1 MEAALV
7 SNAPE
12 PPGFEGEIRQA
23 SARVQSEAPRKAIHL
38 ASIIIPLGI
47 LYLPLSVSRRA
58 LEVFC
63 VLFLVVDLLRLHHPR
78 LRTYFSL
85 FFRRLIRRHERR
97 GLLAST
103 YMLISAL
110 LATMLFSREVA
121 AAAYIY
127 LVVGDTVAAI
137 VGKAWGR
144 VRVFGKTLE
153 GFLAGFVA
161 SWAAAAALVPS
172 IPLEHLAAGAL
183 AAMIVEILPIPV
195 DDNFRIPLLA
205 GVVLEWLR

>member
-1 MEAALV
+1 M
-7 SNAPE
+7 SQAPE
-12 PPGFEGEIRQA
+12 PPDLAGEIREA
-23 SARVQSEAPRKAIHL
+23 AARVQSEAPRKAIHL
-38 ASIIIPLGI
+38 TSIIIPLGI

-58 LEVFC
+58 LAVFT
-63 VLFLVVDLLRLHHPR
+63 VVFLIADLLRIHHPR
-78 LRTYFSL
+78 IRSYFSL
-85 FFRRLIRRHERR
+85 FFRQLIRRHERR

-103 YMLISAL
+103 YMLMSAL
-110 LATMLFSREVA
+110 LATWLFSKEIA

-127 LVVGDTVAAI
+127 LVIGDTAAAI

-183 AAMIVEILPIPV
+183 VAMIVEILPIPV

-205 GVVLEWLR
+205 GVVLQWLR

>member
-1 MEAALV
+1 V
-7 SNAPE
+7 NQAPE
-12 PPGFEGEIRQA
+12 PPPPDFAGEIREA
-23 SARVQSEAPRKAIHL
+23 AARVQSEAPRKAIHL
-38 ASIIIPLGI
+38 ASIVIPLGI

-58 LEVFC
+58 LEICTV
-63 VLFLVVDLLRLHHPR
+63 VFLVADLLRIHHPR
-78 LRTYFSL
+78 IRSYFSL
-85 FFRRLIRRHERR
+85 FFRRLIRRHERQ

-103 YMLISAL
+103 YMMMSAL
-110 LATMLFSREVA
+110 LATWLFSKEIA

-127 LVVGDTVAAI
+127 LVIGDTAAAI

-172 IPLEHLAAGAL
+172 IPIEHLAAGAL
-183 AAMIVEILPIPV
+183 VAMIVEILPIPV

-205 GVVLEWLR
+205 GVVLQWLR

>member
-1 MEAALV
+1 V
-7 SNAPE
+7 SQAPE
-12 PPGFEGEIRQA
+12 PPDLAGEIREA
-23 SARVQSEAPRKAIHL
+23 AARVQSEAPRKAIHL
-38 ASIIIPLGI
+38 TSIIIPLGI

-58 LEVFC
+58 LAVFT
-63 VLFLVVDLLRLHHPR
+63 VVFLIADLLRIHHPR
-78 LRTYFSL
+78 IRSYFSL
-85 FFRRLIRRHERR
+85 FFRQLIRRHERR

-103 YMLISAL
+103 YMLMSAL
-110 LATMLFSREVA
+110 LATWLFSKEIA

-127 LVVGDTVAAI
+127 LVIGDTAAAI

-183 AAMIVEILPIPV
+183 VAMIVEILPIPV

-205 GVVLEWLR
+205 GVVLQWLR